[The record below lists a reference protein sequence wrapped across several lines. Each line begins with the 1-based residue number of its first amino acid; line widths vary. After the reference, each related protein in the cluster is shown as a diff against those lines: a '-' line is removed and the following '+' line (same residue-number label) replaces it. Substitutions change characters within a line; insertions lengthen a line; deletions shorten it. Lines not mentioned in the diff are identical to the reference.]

1 MSFCGGSEALCVCVR
16 VFISY
21 HLVCCFFSIFFL
33 SVLADQSYL
42 VPYKIFEEWYRFYNV
57 LPPVEVYRK
66 EVEVNIKNKIG
77 LKEGKNEAIT
87 I

>member
-1 MSFCGGSEALCVCVR
+1 
-16 VFISY
+16 
-21 HLVCCFFSIFFL
+21 
-33 SVLADQSYL
+33 L